1 MLRIKRGISDKLTV
15 EELKSYLNVSVDRDE
30 EIQAILNAS
39 IAKIEDVCGYSLTPQ
54 TLRIIGKGKEFKL
67 YYTPID
73 EVEVRDEEG
82 NEVSFSLN
90 YSKTKITL
98 QEEREVV
105 IDYTT
110 LPNEETIFDFK
121 PYVYQYA
128 ALLYDGETD
137 TNIIKSVIQKVPI
150 C

>member
-1 MLRIKRGISDKLTV
+1 MRVSRGISDKLTV
-15 EELKSYLNVSVDRDE
+15 EELKGFLNVSVDRDE

-54 TLRIIGKGKEFKL
+54 TLRILAKGREFKL
-67 YYTPID
+67 YYGPVD
-73 EVEVRDEEG
+73 EVSVKDEQG
-82 NEVSFSLN
+82 NDVPFTLN
-90 YSKTKITL
+90 YSKTKVNI
-98 QEEREVV
+98 QEEKEVV
-105 IDYTT
+105 IDYST
-110 LPNEETIFDFK
+110 LPNEDTIFDFK

-137 TNIIKSVIQKVPI
+137 LNIINSVIKKVPI

>member
-1 MLRIKRGISDKLTV
+1 MRISRGPSDKLTV
-15 EELKSYLNVSVDRDE
+15 EELKSFLNVSVDRDE

-54 TLRIIGKGKEFKL
+54 ALRILGKGKEFKL
-67 YYTPID
+67 YYGPVD
-73 EVEVRDEEG
+73 EVSVKDEQG
-82 NEVSFSLN
+82 NDVAFTLN
-90 YSKTKITL
+90 YSKTKVTI
-98 QEEREVV
+98 QEEKEVI

-110 LPNEETIFDFK
+110 IPNEETIFDFK

-137 TNIIKSVIQKVPI
+137 LNIINSVIRKVPI